1 VTTVLNV
8 DDNQATRYA
17 RSRVLRQAGFDVTEA
32 GTGQRALELVP
43 TENPHIILLDVRLPD
58 MSGID
63 VCRQLKADPQTMGI
77 PVIQISATFVTEQDQ
92 LLGLEGGAEV
102 YLTEPVE
109 PQELITVVRTLL
121 RLRSVERT
129 LSEAENRWRRLFG
142 SNIIGIFV
150 AENTRVLEAN
160 DVFLR
165 MLGVLRST
173 FNTGTL
179 DLEAITPPE
188 FSGEDAV
195 AMNDLRRGGSS
206 ATYEKEF
213 VCRDG
218 SRVRALVGGARLSND
233 RWMGFALDI
242 SDRRRVEAERERL
255 LVREQEARRE
265 AERATQIRDEFL
277 ANLSHELR
285 TPMSTITGWLHL
297 LRSGKL
303 GKEESTNAFEAIE
316 RATRSQNQLIE
327 DLLDVS
333 RIVAGKLHL
342 EMERV
347 SLGKLI
353 ESSIESVSLA
363 ARAKGVTIRQ
373 DSAQDALAVSGDRRR
388 LQQVFWNLLVNAV
401 KFTPGGGEVSV
412 SVHCEAAA
420 VFVTVKDTG
429 EGIAPEFLPHVFE
442 RFRQADGSTT
452 RRHSGMG
459 LGLAIVSHVVEM
471 HGGSV
476 VAHSEGTGKGAT
488 FVVKLPLAVAA
499 LEERN
504 APAGAPRG
512 PISDK
517 PLDGVT
523 VLVLDDDPDAR
534 EMIGALLRQ
543 CGAQC
548 RTAANA
554 GEAFEILNR
563 WDPAVV
569 VSDIGM
575 AGIDGYGFINRLR
588 QRLPQQAARVPA
600 IALTAFARREDRH
613 RALESGY
620 DEHIA
625 KPIDPQ
631 ELIDT
636 ITRVTRR

>member
-8 DDNQATRYA
+8 DDNPATRYA
-17 RSRVLRQAGFDVTEA
+17 RSRILKQAGFDVTEA
-32 GTGQRALELVP
+32 ATGQQALELVL
-43 TENPHIILLDVRLPD
+43 TENPHIALLDVRLPD

-63 VCRQLKADPQTMGI
+63 VCRRFKADPRTMGI
-77 PVIQISATFVTEQDQ
+77 PVIQISATFVTERDQ

-129 LSEAENRWRRLFG
+129 LGDAETRWRRLFG

-165 MLGVLRST
+165 MIGVPRT
-173 FNTGTL
+173 AFNTGAL
-179 DLEAITPPE
+179 DLGSITPAQ
-188 FSGEDAV
+188 FAAEDAV
-195 AMNDLRRGGSS
+195 AMNEILCNGSC

-213 VCRDG
+213 ICGDG
-218 SRVRALVGGARLSND
+218 SRMSALVGGARLAND
-233 RWMGFALDI
+233 RWLGFALDI

-255 LVREQEARRE
+255 LLREQEARRE

-297 LRSGKL
+297 LRTGRL
-303 GKEESTNAFEAIE
+303 GKDETASAFEAIE

-333 RIVAGKLHL
+333 RIVAGKLCL
-342 EMERV
+342 EMGRV

-353 ESSIESVSLA
+353 ESSIESVAPS
-363 ARAKGVTIRQ
+363 ARTKGVTIRQ
-373 DSAQDALAVSGDRRR
+373 DVVEEGLAVSGDGRR

-401 KFTPGGGEVSV
+401 KFTPSGGEVSL
-412 SVHCEAAA
+412 SVERGDQD
-420 VFVTVKDTG
+420 VRVLVKDTG
-429 EGIAPEFLPHVFE
+429 EGIAAEFLPYVFE

-459 LGLAIVSHVVEM
+459 LGLAIVRHVVEL
-471 HGGSV
+471 HGGTV
-476 VAHSEGTGKGAT
+476 VARSEGSGKGAT
-488 FVVKLPLAVAA
+488 FIVQLPLARQEAQETSPPVEAGHAA
-499 LEERN
+499 LKE
-504 APAGAPRG
+504 
-512 PISDK
+512 K
-517 PLDGVT
+517 PLQGRS

-534 EMIGALLRQ
+534 EMIGTLLRQ
-543 CGAQC
+543 CGAEC
-548 RTAANA
+548 RIVESA
-554 GEAFEILNR
+554 GEAFDVLDR
-563 WDPAVV
+563 WNPAVV

-588 QRLPQQAARVPA
+588 QRYSQHGGKIPA
-600 IALTAFARREDRH
+600 VALTAFARREDRE
-613 RALESGY
+613 RALQSGY
-620 DEHIA
+620 DEHVT

-631 ELIDT
+631 ALVDT
-636 ITRVTRR
+636 IIRVTRR

>member
-8 DDNQATRYA
+8 DDNPATRYA

-32 GTGQRALELVP
+32 GTGQQALELIG
-43 TENPHIILLDVRLPD
+43 TGNPHIVLLDVRLPD

-63 VCRQLKADPQTMGI
+63 VCRQFKADPQTMGI

-129 LSEAENRWRRLFG
+129 LNEAETRWRRLFG

-150 AENTRVLEAN
+150 AANTRLLEAN

-165 MLGVLRST
+165 MIGVPRTS

-179 DLEAITPPE
+179 DLGAITPRE
-188 FSGEDAV
+188 FDGEDAV
-195 AMNDLRRGGSS
+195 AMNDIRGNGSC

-218 SRVRALVGGARLSND
+218 SRMRALVGGARLSGD

-255 LVREQEARRE
+255 LAREQEARRE

-342 EMERV
+342 ELERV

-363 ARAKGVTIRQ
+363 AQGKGVTIRQ
-373 DSAQDALAVSGDRRR
+373 EAVEDALAVSGDRRR

-401 KFTPGGGEVSV
+401 KFTPGGGEVFV
-412 SVHCEAAA
+412 SVQLGAADVA
-420 VFVTVKDTG
+420 VTVKDTG

-452 RRHSGMG
+452 RTHSGMG
-459 LGLAIVSHVVEM
+459 LGLAIVRHVVEM

-476 VAHSEGTGKGAT
+476 VAHSDGRGKGAT
-488 FVVKLPLAVAA
+488 FVVNLPLATDS
-499 LEERN
+499 LEERK
-504 APAGAPRG
+504 AGAAASRG
-512 PISDK
+512 PLKDRA
-517 PLDGVT
+517 LEGVS

-534 EMIGALLRQ
+534 EMIWALLRQ
-543 CGAQC
+543 CGAEC
-548 RTAANA
+548 RKAASA
-554 GEAFEILNR
+554 VEAFEILNS
-563 WDPAVV
+563 WDPTVV

-575 AGIDGYGFINRLR
+575 AGIDGYGFISRLR
-588 QRLPQQAARVPA
+588 RRSSEPAGRIPA
-600 IALTAFARREDRH
+600 IALTAFARREDRD
-613 RALESGY
+613 RALQSGY
-620 DEHIA
+620 DEHVA
-625 KPIDPQ
+625 KPIDPR
-631 ELIDT
+631 ELVDT